1 MKTKFRELVEE
12 FRTVVAGRSNLA
24 DSIVPPIIFLIVN
37 ALLGFDYAVWGSLV
51 VALIITIVRLRRRQP
66 LGYAFGG
73 LGGVLLAILIAR
85 WLGRAEGYFLPGI
98 VTGGVSVVVSV
109 VSVLVGRPLVAWTS
123 YVARRWPLDWYWHPK
138 VRPAYSEVTV
148 AWAFFFAARL
158 LLQLAL
164 FQSQAANLLAFI
176 QALTGWPTTIVLL
189 VLSYLYGTWRLG
201 HLGGPSVQEFSK
213 GAEPPWQGQRRGF

>member
-1 MKTKFRELVEE
+1 MKNKFRELLEE

-51 VALIITIVRLRRRQP
+51 VALIITAVRLRRRQP

-73 LGGVLLAILIAR
+73 LGGVVLAILISR

-98 VTGGVSVVVSV
+98 VTGGASVVLSV

-164 FQSQAANLLAFI
+164 FQSQAADLLAFI

-189 VLSYLYGTWRLG
+189 VFSYLYGTWRLG
-201 HLGGPSVQEFSK
+201 HLGGPSVQEFK
-213 GAEPPWQGQRRGF
+213 TGAEPPWEGQRRGF